1 MYSDTIEIT
10 EQVVLKMKKAKRRKE
25 SELLRMR
32 SSVLAITKRLSEH
45 CNKVRALVDSFEAAQ
60 INTAEFSLSQLFY
73 TTTSEMMTKAI
84 NDLSEA
90 YETLRRDVREFA
102 QIGYLNFENLFP
114 ERNINFETY
123 YPVATSLLNQASQM
137 QLMRLCC
144 YRLLRP

>member
-1 MYSDTIEIT
+1 
-10 EQVVLKMKKAKRRKE
+10 MKKAKRRKE
-25 SELLRMR
+25 SEILRMR

-60 INTAEFSLSQLFY
+60 INTTEFSLSQPFY

-84 NDLSEA
+84 NDLSET

-114 ERNINFETY
+114 ELNINFETY
-123 YPVATSLLNQASQM
+123 YSVATSLLNQASQM
-137 QLMRLCC
+137 QLMRLYC